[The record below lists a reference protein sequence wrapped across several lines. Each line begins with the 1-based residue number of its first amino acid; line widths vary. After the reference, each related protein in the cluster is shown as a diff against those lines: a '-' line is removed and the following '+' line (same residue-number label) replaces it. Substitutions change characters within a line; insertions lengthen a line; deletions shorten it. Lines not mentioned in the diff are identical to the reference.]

1 MRKSLTPDVVAGI
14 FRETCKGRVRRYEL
28 PGLLAFNFLL
38 EEALGGGG
46 IASLRSD
53 PLGKL
58 FAQRLIAEEIA
69 I

>member
-1 MRKSLTPDVVAGI
+1 M
-14 FRETCKGRVRRYEL
+14 RRYEL